1 MIVCWNLS
9 HKMSELSTTYI
20 YIITNIHIHILFTV
34 HVYAITI
41 VTVLYQMLKSLRLVL
56 HYIFPV
62 YLHRLKNVRWTSDQC
77 GRWTDLELIS
87 ILNLISID
95 DVWWN
100 EIRWYFISY
109 RLKNTPMLLAA
120 SSGALEAVC
129 CLIELGADIL
139 RTNEKH
145 HNLIHLAALRFH
157 TNILDFFISH
167 EHPGVSVW
175 NVLVCKLK

>member
-1 MIVCWNLS
+1 M
-9 HKMSELSTTYI
+9 HGEMKYGD
-20 YIITNIHIHILFTV
+20 
-34 HVYAITI
+34 
-41 VTVLYQMLKSLRLVL
+41 
-56 HYIFPV
+56 IF
-62 YLHRLKNVRWTSDQC
+62 
-77 GRWTDLELIS
+77 I
-87 ILNLISID
+87 
-95 DVWWN
+95 
-100 EIRWYFISY
+100 ISY